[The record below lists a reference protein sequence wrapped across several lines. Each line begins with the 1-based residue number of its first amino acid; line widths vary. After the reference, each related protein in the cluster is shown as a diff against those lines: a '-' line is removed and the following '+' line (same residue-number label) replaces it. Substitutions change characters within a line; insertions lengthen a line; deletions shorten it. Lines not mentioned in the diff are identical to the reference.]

1 MVKERGEFVNTFK
14 RYKWTWILLLL
25 ALVMAGYLA
34 ANSLAFGKEELPV
47 IGEVEDFSLENV
59 NGDEVTLADTQGKAR
74 LVYFFFTEC
83 PDVCPITT
91 FMLSQTQDLLKKDG
105 SFGKDVEFVSIS
117 FDPVNDTR
125 EAIRTFAD
133 RFHVDY
139 DGWYFLRGDQEEVR
153 NLAAKSFKVL
163 IAGNNKDNF
172 AHANLIGLVD
182 RDNRLRALY
191 AAGDTENVTPEFLAD
206 TVKELARE

>member
-1 MVKERGEFVNTFK
+1 MQTLK

-25 ALVMAGYLA
+25 ALGMAGYLLW
-34 ANSLAFGKEELPV
+34 STLDLGKKELPV
-47 IGEVEDFSLENV
+47 IGAVQDFSLENV
-59 NGDEVTLADTQGKAR
+59 EGEQVTLADTQGKAR

-91 FMLSQTQDLLKKDG
+91 FMLSQTQDLLVKEG

-117 FDPVNDTR
+117 FDPENDTR
-125 EAIRTFAD
+125 EAIKTFAD
-133 RFHVDY
+133 RFHADY
-139 DGWYFLRGDQEEVR
+139 SGWHFLRGDQEEVR
-153 NLAAKSFKVL
+153 KLAAESFKVM

-182 RDNRLRALY
+182 RDNNLRALY
-191 AAGDTENVTPEFLAD
+191 DAGDSENVTPEFLAE
-206 TVKELARE
+206 TVQELARE